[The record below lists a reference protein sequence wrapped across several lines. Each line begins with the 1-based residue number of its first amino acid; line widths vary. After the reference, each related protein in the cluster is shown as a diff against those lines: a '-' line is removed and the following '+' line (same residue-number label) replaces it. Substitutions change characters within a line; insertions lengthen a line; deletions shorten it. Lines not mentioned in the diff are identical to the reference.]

1 MMKELITEDTFNR
14 IVSVLAIAG
23 PLAGVIVGFCISR
36 VRRSGVADVL
46 RGVAIGAL
54 GVANWAMWRLYEA
67 ITAQFGLSSTRNLLI
82 QLGVFIVVG
91 ISVGVVYTVFFVKPR
106 QTD

>member
-1 MMKELITEDTFNR
+1 MKELITEDAFNH
-14 IVSVLAIAG
+14 IVNVLAIAG
-23 PLAGVIVGFCISR
+23 PVAGITIGLVVSR
-36 VRRSGVADVL
+36 VRRTGWAGVL
-46 RGVAIGAL
+46 RGAAFGAL
-54 GVANWAMWRLYEA
+54 GIANWLMWRVYEA

-91 ISVGVVYTVFFVKPR
+91 IAVGVVYIVFCVKPR

>member
-1 MMKELITEDTFNR
+1 MKELITEAAFGR
-14 IVSVLAIAG
+14 IVNVLAVAG
-23 PLAGVIVGFCISR
+23 PLGGIAIGFVVSR
-36 VRRSGVADVL
+36 VRRSGFADVL
-46 RGVAIGAL
+46 RGFAIGAL
-54 GVANWAMWRLYEA
+54 GIANWIMWRVYEA

-91 ISVGVVYTVFFVKPR
+91 IAVGVVYTVFCVKPR